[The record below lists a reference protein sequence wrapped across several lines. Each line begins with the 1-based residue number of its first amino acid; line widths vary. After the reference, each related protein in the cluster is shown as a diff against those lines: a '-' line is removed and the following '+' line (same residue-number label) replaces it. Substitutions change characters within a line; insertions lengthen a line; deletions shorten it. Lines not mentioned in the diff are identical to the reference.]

1 MGKRVAGSLFYS
13 PGAMLRWP
21 VSLEIKQGL
30 NNPAPR
36 RRFLLRSETRTAKKT
51 VPEIRAHL
59 AVIEGE
65 SERGRR
71 AAGQRARLDRGSE
84 GKRAGRAQAMQGKMG
99 WLRDSAH

>member
-1 MGKRVAGSLFYS
+1 
-13 PGAMLRWP
+13 MLRWS
-21 VSLEIKQGL
+21 VSPEIKQGL

-36 RRFLLRSETRTAKKT
+36 WRFLLRSETRTAKKP

-84 GKRAGRAQAMQGKMG
+84 GKRAGRAQAMQRKMG